1 MKSFHVASELRSSR
15 GKNASRRLRSLGKI
29 PAVLYGQKEESLSL
43 SLDPR
48 NLQAILHSASGHNT
62 IFSLE
67 VKDRGATSVMMKDWQ
82 FDPITEALLHAD
94 LLRIA
99 MDKALQV
106 DVPIVPTGLAR
117 GVKDQGGILEV
128 VLRQLEVE
136 CLPTDI
142 PGHISVDISDL
153 EIGSNVR
160 VSDLLVDS
168 KLKVLSDS
176 DLVVA
181 HVIAPK
187 EEQEEEVALLEG
199 TEEEAGEPEVIKKG
213 KSELEEGASATPTE
227 KEKGN

>member
-1 MKSFHVASELRSSR
+1 MKSFHIASELRSSR

-29 PAVLYGQKEESLSL
+29 PAILYGQKEESLSL

-67 VKDRGATSVMMKDWQ
+67 VKDRGTTSVMMKDWQ
-82 FDPITEALLHAD
+82 FDPIKETLLHAD

-99 MDKALQV
+99 MDKVLQI
-106 DVPIVPTGLAR
+106 DVPIVAVGLAR
-117 GVKDQGGILEV
+117 GVKDQGGILEL
-128 VLRQLEVE
+128 VLRQLEIQ
-136 CLPTDI
+136 CLPTEI
-142 PGHISVDISDL
+142 PDHISVDVSDL

-187 EEQEEEVALLEG
+187 EEQEEEVGLVEG
-199 TEEEAGEPEVIKKG
+199 TQEKSAEPEVIKKG
-213 KSELEEGASATPTE
+213 KGELEEGAGATPTE
-227 KEKGN
+227 EEKGN

>member
-1 MKSFHVASELRSSR
+1 MT
-15 GKNASRRLRSLGKI
+15 
-29 PAVLYGQKEESLSL
+29 
-43 SLDPR
+43 LDPR

-82 FDPITEALLHAD
+82 FDPIKETLLHAD

-99 MDKALQV
+99 MDKMLQI
-106 DVPIVPTGLAR
+106 DVPIVPVGLAR
-117 GVKDQGGILEV
+117 GVKDQGGILEL
-128 VLRQLEVE
+128 VLRQLEIQ

-142 PGHISVDISDL
+142 PDHISIDVSDL
-153 EIGSNVR
+153 EIGSNIR
-160 VSDLLVDS
+160 VSNLLVDS

-187 EEQEEEVALLEG
+187 EEQEEEVALVEE
-199 TEEEAGEPEVIKKG
+199 TEEKSAEPEVIKKG
-213 KSELEEGASATPTE
+213 KSELEEGAGATPRE
-227 KEKGN
+227 EEKGV